1 MFFIVVFLFLSCMDA
16 AALRPRFL
24 RGEARDGE
32 GLGDYIYQL
41 RCYFSSCTG
50 GYCGALNDYINTN
63 RRLKKD

>member
-1 MFFIVVFLFLSCMDA
+1 MDA
-16 AALRPRFL
+16 AVLRPRFL

-41 RCYFSSCTG
+41 RCYFSSCAG